1 MRKAISPVIATLL
14 LIVTA
19 VAGAVIFYSF
29 MTSFA
34 TQLTSQTSRIDAIKI
49 DSAYLMEDQGNPD
62 KQDKIWLTVRNI
74 GREPAYLLDSVI
86 ILDSNDNLVTVVTN
100 LNYNP
105 SNVLAN
111 GLSQG
116 QVVEIYKEGN
126 GLFELTVDEWYTLRV
141 TTTKGGVD
149 EIRVRCISS

>member
-1 MRKAISPVIATLL
+1 MKRAISPVIATLL

-19 VAGAVIFYSF
+19 VTGAIMFYSF
-29 MTSFA
+29 MTTFV
-34 TQLTSQTSRIDAIKI
+34 TQLTSQTSRIDVIKI
-49 DSAYLMEDQGNPD
+49 DSAYLMEDQGSPD
-62 KQDKIWLTVRNI
+62 KQDKIWLAVRNI

-86 ILDSNDNLVTVVTN
+86 ILDSDGRLVTVITN

-105 SNVLAN
+105 SNVLTN

-116 QVVEIYKEGN
+116 QAVEIYKEGN
-126 GLFELTVDEWYTLRV
+126 GLFELTVGEWYTLRV

-149 EIRVRCISS
+149 EIRVKCTSS